1 MLKVDEGELI
11 ILTQVLIMPSVIA
24 MAWAVRLL
32 PHLPRILF
40 ARFLLYYRRCSV
52 SFSPDRCWGAWTAE
66 WTALRM
72 LTSLQR
78 RHRDV
83 LLRATYPPRG

>member
-32 PHLPRILF
+32 PHLQRLF
-40 ARFLLYYRRCSV
+40 APFLLYYRRCSG
-52 SFSPDRCWGAWTAE
+52 SFSPDRWRNAGE
-66 WTALRM
+66 HGLR
-72 LTSLQR
+72 SGQR
-78 RHRDV
+78 PGF
-83 LLRATYPPRG
+83 LLPFSDDIVMSC